1 MLGSVQN
8 TLCQVAVYPGT
19 GWEALAPTER
29 DSDACGK
36 RNFQAGV
43 GLRLSKYPTSLFEPC
58 RAPTL
63 IARFPAL
70 RVYAVDLHGFAIG
83 ESVSENS
90 DSVERARTLE
100 PCGRYRV
107 ARAVA
112 YGQVRRVS
120 EARDRMPGN
129 SGIEP
134 DEGERISS
142 PGRYEAILMRPRS
155 DGEQQWN
162 ATQGLV
168 V

>member
-90 DSVERARTLE
+90 DSVVITRSVAALRLWRDACRFARLGDLYRAFGIA
-100 PCGRYRV
+100 GREN
-107 ARAVA
+107 
-112 YGQVRRVS
+112 RR
-120 EARDRMPGN
+120 
-129 SGIEP
+129 
-134 DEGERISS
+134 
-142 PGRYEAILMRPRS
+142 L
-155 DGEQQWN
+155 W
-162 ATQGLV
+162 L
-168 V
+168 